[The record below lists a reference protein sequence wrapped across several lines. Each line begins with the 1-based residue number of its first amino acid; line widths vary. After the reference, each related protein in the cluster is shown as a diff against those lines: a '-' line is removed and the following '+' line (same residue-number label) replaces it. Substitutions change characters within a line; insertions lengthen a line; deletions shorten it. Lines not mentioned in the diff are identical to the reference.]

1 MEGCDMKNG
10 LYGKQEV
17 YLEIAARYEQYI
29 RLGLLQ
35 DGEKLPSVRM
45 VAGEMGVNPNTVQRA
60 FRLLEEK
67 GFLSSV
73 PKKGNY
79 VIAPKNFEESSKSTE
94 RLTQT
99 IRKIK
104 QNGVSQDELQRII
117 QEVYSHD

>member
-1 MEGCDMKNG
+1 MKNG